1 MNNRTRPILH
11 IAPDEKFINTAY
23 EIYERALPGKNQ
35 FIILLQDRQTKVKH
49 VSGNKDYNFFFL
61 NDGITDEMLSII
73 NFSKVIVFHG
83 LAEYQAKISLRIN
96 NPEIKKVWSIFGFE
110 VYDNPQI
117 FNQEL
122 YGRRTKERY
131 FGKKYFI
138 KKILKPYFFKLLKNE
153 DYPLKSAKKALKNMD
168 VMSTLIE
175 EEYDL
180 FKELSIIKKDIVYLK
195 FTYFPLELIIK
206 DDDEISL
213 TKNILV
219 GNSAFYTNN
228 HLDVFAILSGMNL
241 NQAKLIVPLSY
252 GFKDY
257 ADDII
262 RDGKSLFGSG
272 FIPITEYL
280 SFEDY
285 NNAIKSCGIVIM
297 NHYRQQAVGNILMA
311 LFRGAKVYLNSRNI
325 LFSYFK
331 RLGCYIYS
339 IEDDLNNNN
348 PLVFELLDDEQI
360 KHNRDIL
367 KVELDLERVCDNIKE
382 TLSPWLN
389 NH

>member
-1 MNNRTRPILH
+1 MNNLTRPILH

-49 VSGNKDYNFFFL
+49 VSLNKDYHYFFL
-61 NDGITDEMLSII
+61 NEGFTDDILSLI
-73 NFSKVIVFHG
+73 NFSKVVVFHG
-83 LAEYQAKISLRIN
+83 LAEFQAKISLKIN
-96 NPEIKKVWSIFGFE
+96 NDKIKKIWSIFGFE
-110 VYDNPQI
+110 VYDNPHL
-117 FNQEL
+117 FNQAL
-122 YGRRTKERY
+122 YGRKTREKY
-131 FGKKYFI
+131 FGKKYLI

-180 FKELSIIKKDIVYLK
+180 FKEISIIKKDTLYLK
-195 FTYFPLELIIK
+195 FTYFPLDLIIK
-206 DDDEISL
+206 DENEISL
-213 TKNILV
+213 SKNILV

-241 NQAKLIVPLSY
+241 NQNKIIVPLSY

-257 ADDII
+257 ANDII
-262 RDGKSLFGSG
+262 KVGESLFGSN
-272 FIPITEYL
+272 FLPITEYL

-311 LFRGAKVYLNSRNI
+311 LFRGAKVYLNNKNI
-325 LFSYFK
+325 LFNYFK
-331 RLGCYIYS
+331 RLGCNIYS
-339 IEDDLNNNN
+339 IEDDLNIQN
-348 PLVFELLDDEQI
+348 PLVFELLDEEQI
-360 KHNRDIL
+360 QHNRNIL
-367 KVELDLERVCDNIKE
+367 KIELDLERICDNIKD
-382 TLSPWLN
+382 TLSPWLY